1 MPDTISSRT
10 PEGRPNRCPVC
21 DGEICVEPSLPPG
34 DAPCP
39 QCGTLLWFFD
49 SPEGCRCYEASLVE
63 SIRSRLAAFVG
74 DKLGVRSAAATH
86 SQASLEEPFGDDSLD
101 MVEFVMVLEE
111 EFHVTISPDEAAQIK
126 TVADAVEFIAR
137 RKTERR
143 EGD

>member
-21 DGEICVEPSLPPG
+21 GGEICIEPSLPPG

-63 SIRSRLAAFVG
+63 SILDRFAKFVG
-74 DKLGVRSAAATH
+74 EMLGVRPMPAGG
-86 SQASLEEPFGDDSLD
+86 SQAFLAEALGDDSLEAATLA
-101 MVEFVMVLEE
+101 MELEE
-111 EFHVTISPDEAAQIK
+111 EFGVTISPDEAAQIK

-137 RKTERR
+137 RKT
-143 EGD
+143 